1 MKYVLI
7 RNKWTC
13 GYETLG
19 VYSAYGMA
27 YKAME
32 DDLKRVLSKEFSY
45 DDMNEYYIDDSVAYV
60 FNEVTKDADADYS
73 WYIAKVKD

>member
-1 MKYVLI
+1 MKLLEYI
-7 RNKWTC
+7 PHM
-13 GYETLG
+13 
-19 VYSAYGMA
+19 GMA
-27 YKAME
+27 YKVME

-45 DDMNEYYIDDSVAYV
+45 DDMNEYYIDDSIAYV